1 MGDKYKN
8 DGSEWI
14 LRQAR
19 ERAAAAA
26 AMEMK
31 MMADA
36 MGRMMD
42 TCFKKC
48 VADFSENDLHVG
60 EMSCLDR
67 CVFKYSNTQTKVIK
81 KLQEHQASEQ
91 EAMQQQMDQAAN
103 QQQAEK
109 ELTKM
114 FGG

>member
-1 MGDKYKN
+1 MGAINTKTMAASGFFGKHEDEQQKQM
-8 DGSEWI
+8 E
-14 LRQAR
+14 
-19 ERAAAAA
+19 AAAA

-67 CVFKYSNTQTKVIK
+67 CVFKYSNTQQTVMK
-81 KLQEHQASEQ
+81 KLQEHQAE
-91 EAMQQQMDQAAN
+91 EAVAMQQQAELQQNQENAA
-103 QQQAEK
+103 
-109 ELTKM
+109 
-114 FGG
+114 